1 MSDLEM
7 IGDHYPFTLSQKKEG
22 KNRWKKTHHVT
33 FFIYHTTYIPLNNN
47 TYNIITP
54 HMCRKILFYTFH
66 EKKNHTCKNEFYWT
80 IVGYS
85 LLVLV
90 HFWMSNQPKEFFVFD
105 TMFLPPKNKQIYSMW
120 EKTYPPSQSVFPA
133 KKN

>member
-1 MSDLEM
+1 M
-7 IGDHYPFTLSQKKEG
+7 QK
-22 KNRWKKTHHVT
+22 NSVLHVSRKKK
-33 FFIYHTTYIPLNNN
+33 
-47 TYNIITP
+47 
-54 HMCRKILFYTFH
+54 KIA
-66 EKKNHTCKNEFYWT
+66 HTCKNEFYWT

-133 KKN
+133 KKYLQMAIFKKKGARARHVRAYSDSSFPPGGVVCECIKV